1 MTEQHTPVTQGTA
14 DAGTPAGGTAVVG
27 PLTIRDLAVLG
38 SVLIIFIASLIP
50 LVVTPV
56 GSFNLW
62 NTTNLFYVG
71 IGMVLPLATG
81 ALFLIRRFSPG
92 TKLRLGSLSLDQFA
106 SVVAVFAV
114 FFFFA
119 GTATDF
125 RVAYLVGLIGA
136 VLFMAAT
143 TCASWIPVLAA
154 DFAGRAETPSHVI
167 ARDAVAPGKRP
178 ASPKP
183 VAVKP
188 IVPGAAAGQFGQ
200 KATNAA
206 DAAGDSAVGQPVGAA
221 AWAGSRPAVAGHT
234 SAGQIFTPA
243 KDGRPSDGAGTDA
256 AATSPATGAAAG
268 TAAGASAGTAGT
280 VGAAGTAAGAGVT
293 GATPA
298 TSSATPS
305 SATPAA
311 ETSAAGAGS
320 AANTANKAASA
331 TNTAEGTANTG
342 GISASGAAHRDPAA
356 NSQGVSA
363 QEPATTINPQ
373 LAQAPQEAE
382 AVQPAAAQA
391 PAAVAEAAAPAK
403 ESIAATVDPKAAAPA
418 VIAEPF
424 WFAVDR
430 PQNVIDENTRQFI
443 YKLTPGSWILALED
457 RGNSFLVQDGHGKT
471 GVLLDLVG
479 IERASDSQ

>member
-1 MTEQHTPVTQGTA
+1 MTEQHTPVTQSTA
-14 DAGTPAGGTAVVG
+14 DAGIPAGGTAVVG
-27 PLTIRDLAVLG
+27 PLTIRDLTVLG
-38 SVLIIFIASLIP
+38 SVLLIFIASLIP

-92 TKLRLGSLSLDQFA
+92 NKLRLGSLSLDQFA
-106 SVVAVFAV
+106 SVVAVLAV

-125 RVAYLVGLIGA
+125 RVPYLVGLIGA

-143 TCASWIPVLAA
+143 TCACWIPVLAT
-154 DFAGRAETPSHVI
+154 DFAGRAETPSHVV
-167 ARDAVAPGKRP
+167 ARDAVAPVKRSS
-178 ASPKP
+178 SPKP
-183 VAVKP
+183 VAGTP
-188 IVPGAAAGQFGQ
+188 IATGAAAGQYGQ
-200 KATNAA
+200 KATDDQAT
-206 DAAGDSAVGQPVGAA
+206 GQAVGAA
-221 AWAGSRPAVAGHT
+221 AWAGSRPAAAGHT

-243 KDGRPSDGAGTDA
+243 KDGRPSDGAEHDPAAGAPATGTAGTITGASASDRVATAAASSASSTPA
-256 AATSPATGAAAG
+256 AATSAAD
-268 TAAGASAGTAGT
+268 AAVNSG
-280 VGAAGTAAGAGVT
+280 
-293 GATPA
+293 
-298 TSSATPS
+298 
-305 SATPAA
+305 
-311 ETSAAGAGS
+311 
-320 AANTANKAASA
+320 ASA
-331 TNTAEGTANTG
+331 TNKAEDTARNG
-342 GISASGAAHRDPAA
+342 GITASGAAHKDPGA

-373 LAQAPQEAE
+373 LAQAPQETE
-382 AVQPAAAQA
+382 AVQQAAAPAAAEAAA
-391 PAAVAEAAAPAK
+391 PAKAAPAK
-403 ESIAATVDPKAAAPA
+403 ESIAATVDHKPATPA

-430 PQNVIDENTRQFI
+430 PQNVIDESTRQFV